1 MGDFRRIGPHEQ
13 KRGDRTLN
21 IGIDVHKKRCV
32 AAIKG
37 KSSELLEQTDFE
49 NTARGI
55 SGFIR
60 HVKDR
65 YGGPMRAACESTG
78 NYWIRTHDMLEDAGI
93 KTSLLHP
100 AKTKV
105 IAYARLKDDKV
116 DSEVRSDL
124 LRSDMIYESFVPD
137 SYYRDLRNLTK
148 VRVKFTRKSTETKNM
163 AYAILAKYD
172 HTGLTAAC
180 LPGRDTSGSKS

>member
-1 MGDFRRIGPHEQ
+1 M
-13 KRGDRTLN
+13 LN
-21 IGIDVHKKRCV
+21 IGIGVHKKRCV
-32 AAIKG
+32 RGNKG
-37 KSSELLEQTDFE
+37 KVLGAPGTDDLE
-49 NTARGI
+49 NTAKGI

-78 NYWIRTHDMLEDAGI
+78 SYWIRTHDMLEDAGI

-116 DSEVRSDL
+116 DSEVISDL
-124 LRSDMIYESFVPD
+124 LRYV
-137 SYYRDLRNLTK
+137 
-148 VRVKFTRKSTETKNM
+148 
-163 AYAILAKYD
+163 
-172 HTGLTAAC
+172 
-180 LPGRDTSGSKS
+180 

>member
-1 MGDFRRIGPHEQ
+1 M
-13 KRGDRTLN
+13 LN
-21 IGIDVHKKRCV
+21 IGIGVHKKRCV
-32 AAIKG
+32 VAIKG

-49 NTARGI
+49 NTAKGI

-116 DSEVRSDL
+116 DSEVISDL
-124 LRSDMIYESFVPD
+124 LRYV
-137 SYYRDLRNLTK
+137 
-148 VRVKFTRKSTETKNM
+148 
-163 AYAILAKYD
+163 
-172 HTGLTAAC
+172 
-180 LPGRDTSGSKS
+180 